1 LFTGGLKVLT
11 HKAQCSAMPSTSTPI
26 PPESLGGVSSTSQS
40 SSEDSAAVSEDSST
54 ATSPASVSAKFRRR
68 MQETSE
74 PVMQRTCCPCCDRNF
89 LKASELLASFKEH
102 LKQALAAQQEQQ
114 KSKKQ
119 NGSELT
125 ESPVLHG
132 MSQTESKIFLGDD
145 FLSRLLARCNCDF
158 VRASERLT
166 VARTVHQKYTLDT
179 SVSCKVCTQRPGFH
193 SFRQVGFDRCG
204 KPVLYTCLNQD
215 FETGTQPEQVRDY
228 LLHMILIVK
237 EAEKTIPE
245 SQHSLVL
252 VFDATGLGM
261 NHVRTDTVSQFGE
274 ILRYFPARMS
284 YALVLNM
291 SRVTRF
297 LLKPIIHLTGHQDD
311 VVLLPSGNLE
321 PQLSECFDAPLARW
335 MTRESE
341 RNETARMPFWT
352 APEEASGAAHDPRGE
367 PAYVNNFVKRRHPCG
382 HRPHPSIVT

>member
-1 LFTGGLKVLT
+1 
-11 HKAQCSAMPSTSTPI
+11 
-26 PPESLGGVSSTSQS
+26 
-40 SSEDSAAVSEDSST
+40 
-54 ATSPASVSAKFRRR
+54 
-68 MQETSE
+68 
-74 PVMQRTCCPCCDRNF
+74 
-89 LKASELLASFKEH
+89 
-102 LKQALAAQQEQQ
+102 
-114 KSKKQ
+114 
-119 NGSELT
+119 
-125 ESPVLHG
+125 
-132 MSQTESKIFLGDD
+132 
-145 FLSRLLARCNCDF
+145 
-158 VRASERLT
+158 
-166 VARTVHQKYTLDT
+166 
-179 SVSCKVCTQRPGFH
+179 
-193 SFRQVGFDRCG
+193 
-204 KPVLYTCLNQD
+204 
-215 FETGTQPEQVRDY
+215 
-228 LLHMILIVK
+228 MILIVK

-291 SRVTRF
+291 SRVTRY

-311 VVLLPSGNLE
+311 VILLPSGNLE

-352 APEEASGAAHDPRGE
+352 APEDSSGAAHDPRGE